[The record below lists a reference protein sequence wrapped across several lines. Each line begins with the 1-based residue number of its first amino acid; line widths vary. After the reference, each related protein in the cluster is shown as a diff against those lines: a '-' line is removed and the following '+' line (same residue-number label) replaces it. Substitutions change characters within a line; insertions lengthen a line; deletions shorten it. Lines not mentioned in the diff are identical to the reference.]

1 MTCEGKDIC
10 YKDLKTFYEENKGEV
25 YTYQNFEE
33 AGKDEVN
40 SIFMGNDLP
49 TFDMIG
55 NSKRL
60 LKIIDLI
67 IEDESNISEAISF
80 IEEHPLIKYYGEF
93 IVLINGRIESNIISK
108 RDIIKVG
115 RSMAFKGS
123 SKEEIK
129 LGLTLLFFDQIEEIK

>member
-60 LKIIDLI
+60 LKL
-67 IEDESNISEAISF
+67 
-80 IEEHPLIKYYGEF
+80 
-93 IVLINGRIESNIISK
+93 
-108 RDIIKVG
+108 
-115 RSMAFKGS
+115 
-123 SKEEIK
+123 
-129 LGLTLLFFDQIEEIK
+129 LT